1 MEEETNVSSK
11 FYIGEFLVDGAFSL
25 VSGKN
30 AIITGE
36 RVTLSRDSQED
47 RSKAAPAK
55 KDSKA
60 KGKQTTLTGFI
71 AQPAKASKFTKKA
84 DHIIRFLSQRGF
96 QLGRL
101 PVATAEFV
109 GVLMDNE
116 LAQFA
121 GNVVEAPQVIR
132 VGDSVLLS
140 LRVYLNAPAFNEVV
154 EMDEPITMLREGS
167 ETLAEKTLRERKSSL
182 LKLFDMVGLK
192 PRVAAPNLNL
202 DELKEETSEKKQ
214 ISKGKKA
221 IKVETI
227 GEGEDAEEVEVE
239 DDGEDL
245 DERDIDTIYQK

>member
-1 MEEETNVSSK
+1 MCHLISREYTN
-11 FYIGEFLVDGAFSL
+11 
-25 VSGKN
+25 
-30 AIITGE
+30 
-36 RVTLSRDSQED
+36 
-47 RSKAAPAK
+47 
-55 KDSKA
+55 
-60 KGKQTTLTGFI
+60 
-71 AQPAKASKFTKKA
+71 
-84 DHIIRFLSQRGF
+84 F
-96 QLGRL
+96 QIYPHNRGRL

-116 LAQFA
+116 LAQFS

-140 LRVYLNAPAFNEVV
+140 LRVYLNAGAFNNAV
-154 EMDEPITMLREGS
+154 ETDESITILREGS

-202 DELKEETSEKKQ
+202 DELEELPSEKTQ
-214 ISKGKKA
+214 TSKGNKA

-245 DERDIDTIYQK
+245 DERDIDMIYQK

>member
-1 MEEETNVSSK
+1 MSVPSK
-11 FYIGEFLVDGAFSL
+11 YYIGEFLVDGAFSL

-30 AIITGE
+30 AIMTGE

-47 RSKAAPAK
+47 RSRAAPPK
-55 KDSKA
+55 KDSKP
-60 KGKQTTLTGFI
+60 KGRQTTLNGFI
-71 AQPAKASKFTKKA
+71 AQPARASKVTKKA

-109 GVLMDNE
+109 GVLMDNG

-140 LRVYLNAPAFNEVV
+140 LRVYLNAGAFDKAV
-154 EMDEPITMLREGS
+154 EMDEPITMLKEGS

-182 LKLFDMVGLK
+182 LNLFDIVGLK

-202 DELKEETSEKKQ
+202 DQPEEVPSEKKQ
-214 ISKGKKA
+214 TSKGK
-221 IKVETI
+221 KVETI
-227 GEGEDAEEVEVE
+227 GEGEDAEEIEVE

-245 DERDIDTIYQK
+245 NERDIDMIYQK